1 MARNKREASHMKL
14 PLRIAAL
21 ATSLIFLAGCSVT
34 AGNKRPEDAK
44 LRDGIKLLITQF
56 EEKHPDLINWK
67 KSAVETQISST
78 MPDGYAT
85 EAGWT
90 IVWKQATNG
99 QFSRVVVPWLVLG
112 QLPDNFASDT
122 HAYTGGKTI
131 TYSQETN
138 IRALQQKGDS
148 YFAAVV
154 HIRQSTIDPTWYIF
168 ESIPYLPVTDN
179 AYGFAH
185 KVNGKTAITDFG
197 TATVG
202 CGRVPEAVEKEFGF
216 SCP

>member
-1 MARNKREASHMKL
+1 MAINTREACHMKL
-14 PLRIAAL
+14 LLRSAAL
-21 ATSLIFLAGCSVT
+21 ATSLLVLASCSVT
-34 AGNKRPEDAK
+34 DGNKRPEDAK

-56 EEKHPDLINWK
+56 EQKHPDLINWK
-67 KSAVETQISST
+67 RSAVEKQISST
-78 MPDGYAT
+78 MPNGYAT

-90 IVWKQATNG
+90 LVWKNANSD
-99 QFSRVVVPWLVLG
+99 QFVRVVVPWLVLG
-112 QLPDNFASDT
+112 QLPDTYAVDT
-122 HAYTGGKTI
+122 KAYTGGKAI

-138 IRALQQKGDS
+138 IRALQQNGDE

-154 HIRQSTIDPTWYIF
+154 HIRQSTIDPTWYIY

-185 KVNGKTAITDFG
+185 KLNGKTTIADFG

-202 CGRVPEAVEKEFGF
+202 CGRVPAAIEKEFGF